1 MDAVSSLPEDGVPEE
16 LLTVEEQDDPD
27 DPPAMP
33 NSSVVDQI
41 MTEIDEWHFSQDS
54 PASGDQ
60 QQQQQQQQ
68 QQLNSTTSSKA
79 NGYGS
84 VITCT
89 MVGGKP
95 AVLTL

>member
-16 LLTVEEQDDPD
+16 LLTVEEQAAPD

-33 NSSVVDQI
+33 DSSVVDQI

-68 QQLNSTTSSKA
+68 LNSTTSSKA

-89 MVGGKP
+89 MVDGKP

>member
-33 NSSVVDQI
+33 DSSVVDQI

-54 PASGDQ
+54 AASGDRQDQ
-60 QQQQQQQQ
+60 QEQEQQQQQ
-68 QQLNSTTSSKA
+68 QQLQQHAYRGGQLGDN
-79 NGYGS
+79 
-84 VITCT
+84 
-89 MVGGKP
+89 VGR
-95 AVLTL
+95 